1 MNNINAE
8 TDYQTALE
16 DLFHRMMGRW
26 PLPSDSPG
34 DLCREIETAFTR
46 QRENAIESA
55 FVDYG
60 MDPNDVRRLF

>member
-1 MNNINAE
+1 VNNINAE

-34 DLCREIETAFTR
+34 DLCREIEAAFTR

>member
-1 MNNINAE
+1 VNNINAE

-34 DLCREIETAFTR
+34 DLCREIEAAFTR
-46 QRENAIESA
+46 QRQQSA
-55 FVDYG
+55 EEF
-60 MDPNDVRRLF
+60 MSELFDRSSRS